1 MMIRKILQRAS
12 NWAHSL
18 SHFGNLGRTA
28 ATRAFLRKERK
39 KLLMK
44 LGERVVEWVRNH
56 PEAPA
61 DVKRAVEQIHKI
73 DALLTKEDF
82 GGENGVDFH
91 AAGPTKPVKKRR
103 RSS

>member
-1 MMIRKILQRAS
+1 MMIRKILKRAS

-18 SHFGNLGRTA
+18 SHFGSLGKVA

-39 KLLMK
+39 KLLVK
-44 LGERVVEWVRNH
+44 LGERVVLWVQEH

-61 DVKRAVEQIHKI
+61 EVKRAVEQILKI
-73 DALLTKEDF
+73 DALLAKEDF

-91 AAGPTKPVKKRR
+91 AGDPVKSVKKRR
-103 RSS
+103 RVP

>member
-12 NWAHSL
+12 SWAHSL

-44 LGERVVEWVRNH
+44 LGERAVLWVQDH

-61 DVKRAVEQIHKI
+61 EVRRAVEQIRKL
-73 DALLTKEDF
+73 DALLSKRDF
-82 GGENGVDFH
+82 GGENGADFV
-91 AAGPTKPVKKRR
+91 PPPKPRGTRR
-103 RSS
+103 RKS